1 MKNATPAQMRTGLRI
16 HAIAFMLSMLLMLVI
31 NLLTGSPYWAA
42 WVLLGWGVG
51 LLSHWLGV
59 RRHLTQNVPA

>member
-1 MKNATPAQMRTGLRI
+1 MKNATPAQKRMGLRV
-16 HAIAFMLSMLLMLVI
+16 HAIVFVSSMALMLVI
-31 NLLTGSPYWAA
+31 NLMTGAPYWVV

-59 RRHLTQNVPA
+59 RRHLA